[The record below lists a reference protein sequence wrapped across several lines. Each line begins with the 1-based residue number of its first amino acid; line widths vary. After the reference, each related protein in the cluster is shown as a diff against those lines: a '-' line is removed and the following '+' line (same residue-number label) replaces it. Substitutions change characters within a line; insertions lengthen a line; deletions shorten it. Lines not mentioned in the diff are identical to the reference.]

1 MCAHGL
7 VRTEGGSTMIRC
19 GFMPAYF
26 PVLVL
31 PQRSSSSPEWAF
43 GPAAGRKR
51 TSCGIG
57 YLERAIIRGQVSYLR
72 VTIVRQHHIASGLRR
87 HPDGSTL
94 IPGGASSG
102 VAVTV
107 PSSRYK
113 SLAKKESSA
122 GKAAFAMWVLYVM
135 ERVPNRAEPL
145 EVKLTRPSSIKRI
158 QSQPP
163 VGSGSI
169 GGPPALALT

>member
-1 MCAHGL
+1 MECQR
-7 VRTEGGSTMIRC
+7 VRMDLFALRGGSTMIRC

-31 PQRSSSSPEWAF
+31 PQHSSSPEWAP
-43 GPAAGRKR
+43 GPVAGPEG
-51 TSCGIG
+51 TSLWHWVVEC
-57 YLERAIIRGQVSYLR
+57 AIIRGQVSYLR

-122 GKAAFAMWVLYVM
+122 RKAAFAMWVL
-135 ERVPNRAEPL
+135 
-145 EVKLTRPSSIKRI
+145 
-158 QSQPP
+158 
-163 VGSGSI
+163 
-169 GGPPALALT
+169 